1 MKKLTAIWL
10 TLLLLTLTACGGRA
24 ADSSASMSTP
34 EMNFDSVADM
44 GWAADTEEYEPE
56 APAEEDTKAEGGGS
70 TALAVQANAKMI
82 YTGELYLQTK
92 EFDEALSAIDN
103 TVEEL
108 DGYYESHDLSQGGS
122 YRTLYA
128 TVRVPQESFTAFL
141 DRAGQIAHVTDRAA
155 YQEDVSEQYYDV
167 ESRLTTQR
175 TKLERLQELLQQ
187 AESMEDIITLE
198 SAISD
203 TELTIE
209 QLTGSLRKYDS
220 RINYSTVTLVLDEVY
235 RLSSEE
241 APVRTFGERLA
252 AAFSRGLERGV
263 ENLEDMVIYI
273 AGNWITLL
281 VWAVILTAAVLIAR
295 RQWKKRRSRRADA
308 TEE

>member
-1 MKKLTAIWL
+1 MKKLTAIGL
-10 TLLLLTLTACGGRA
+10 TLLLLALTACGGRA
-24 ADSSASMSTP
+24 ANSSASVSAP
-34 EMNFDSVADM
+34 QMNFDSAADM
-44 GWAADTEEYEPE
+44 GWAADTEDTE
-56 APAEEDTKAEGGGS
+56 AELPAEETV
-70 TALAVQANAKMI
+70 TAVAPTQANAKMI

-92 EFDEALSAIDN
+92 EFDQTLSAID
-103 TVEEL
+103 TAVAEL
-108 DGYYESHDLSQGGS
+108 GGYYESHDLSQGGS
-122 YRTLYA
+122 SRTLYA

-141 DRAGQIAHVTDRAA
+141 DRAGQLAHVTDRAA

-203 TELTIE
+203 TELVIE

-220 RINYSTVTLVLDEVY
+220 RISYATVTLVLDEVY
-235 RLSSEE
+235 RFSSEE
-241 APVRTFGERLA
+241 APATSFGERLS

-263 ENLEDMVIYI
+263 DNLEDLVIFV

-281 VWAVILTAAVLIAR
+281 IWAAVLAAVAAVAR
-295 RQWKKRRSRRADA
+295 RQWRKWRSRSGA
-308 TEE
+308 

>member
-1 MKKLTAIWL
+1 MKKLSAMLL
-10 TLLLLTLTACGGRA
+10 TLVLLLSLTACGGSA
-24 ADSSASMSTP
+24 ANSSASMTTT
-34 EMNFDSVADM
+34 EVNFDS
-44 GWAADTEEYEPE
+44 AADVGWTSESKTEPE
-56 APAEEDTKAEGGGS
+56 TPAETEMDGGS
-70 TALAVQANAKMI
+70 AAAGAAQANAKMI

-92 EFDEALSAIDN
+92 EFDQALSAIDSA
-103 TVEEL
+103 VEEL
-108 DGYYESHDLSQGGS
+108 GGYYESHDLSQGGS
-122 YRTLYA
+122 YRALYA
-128 TVRVPQESFTAFL
+128 TVRVPQEHFTAFM
-141 DRAGQIAHVTDRAA
+141 DQAGQAAHVTDRVA

-220 RINYSTVTLVLDEVY
+220 RINYSTVTLTLDEVY

-241 APVRTFGERLA
+241 TPVQTFGQRLS
-252 AAFSRGLERGV
+252 AAFERGLEQGIDGM
-263 ENLEDMVIYI
+263 EDFVISL
-273 AGNWITLL
+273 ARNWVTLL
-281 VWAVILTAAVLIAR
+281 IWAAIIAAAAVIAR
-295 RQWKKRRSRRADA
+295 RQWKKRHRSSAASHR
-308 TEE
+308 EE